1 MPGSMRTE
9 NGCAGWDQASF
20 WPGTLSLSSQKWVP
34 REGQK
39 KRVITFPPKTLPAPT
54 NLSLRNYFSQMRF
67 MCIFN
72 LFGFPFWELVQA
84 SLEPIETLNSDSTLG
99 LLNYVMF
106 KDLLLLL
113 LQLPHLSS
121 CLHFLSW
128 QRLCTNHVREPLFVW
143 CFSLDTFIISP
154 NSLLF

>member
-1 MPGSMRTE
+1 MR
-9 NGCAGWDQASF
+9 
-20 WPGTLSLSSQKWVP
+20 PSLPLARHCLNQQPEQVP

-39 KRVITFPPKTLPAPT
+39 KKVITFPPKTVPAST
-54 NLSLRNYFSQMRF
+54 NLSLRDYSSQMRF

-84 SLEPIETLNSDSTLG
+84 SLEPIETLNSDSTLW
-99 LLNYVMF
+99 LLNYVTF

-113 LQLPHLSS
+113 FQLPHLSS
-121 CLHFLSW
+121 CLHFLSCKD
-128 QRLCTNHVREPLFVW
+128 CTNHVREPLCVW